1 MHILRKYPFSLI
13 CVALIWMLCF
23 DTTEGMPNVSI
34 PNIDKLVHFAMYF
47 GTCSTIWWE
56 RLKATGREDVRW
68 LACFAIIAPILM
80 SGVIEILQSQT
91 STPLAHG
98 QIDISFLFAQHIHSD
113 ILWKRAIFPQ
123 SLPSEYLTLASA
135 LRATNYAANRSL
147 LSPPGNCAKS
157 FRCCKICVKP

>member
-1 MHILRKYPFSLI
+1 MSILRKYPFSLI

-56 RLKATGREDVRW
+56 RLKATGREDFRW
-68 LACFAIIAPILM
+68 LVCFAIIAPILM

-91 STPLAHG
+91 IYRSGDWADLLANSIGVFAAIPLGH
-98 QIDISFLFAQHIHSD
+98 FL
-113 ILWKRAIFPQ
+113 LKPIF
-123 SLPSEYLTLASA
+123 E
-135 LRATNYAANRSL
+135 NRSDEQT
-147 LSPPGNCAKS
+147 GDGEDE
-157 FRCCKICVKP
+157 V